1 MTFSQKAARTAKR
14 WRIGAAKTKERIRSR
29 ASNMAASDDYDGQM
43 TTQQRNEI
51 YIQ

>member
-29 ASNMAASDDYDGQM
+29 ASNMADDYDGQI

>member
-14 WRIGAAKTKERIRSR
+14 WRIGAAKTK
-29 ASNMAASDDYDGQM
+29 MAASDDYDGQI